1 MFCRQILAHCHQTGA
16 SYLSVV
22 GQGPD
27 RPSAERHAAAILADL
42 RTRIREIEHEPPASW
57 PPTPAVPSL
66 ERPEVEICAH
76 FDEASYGRCV
86 EKIKEHI
93 YAGDIYQACMTQR
106 FESPL
111 YGGDSWNLYQELRRI
126 NPAPFACYLRFPEAT
141 VASASPERFLKLDDG
156 RVAESRP
163 IKGTRPRSTM
173 PEADLALRNE
183 LRDSLKDQAENTMI
197 VDLVRNDFGRVCKFR
212 SVHVP
217 ELKAIEAYATV
228 YQMVSTIRGTLQEEY
243 KPIDLIRACF
253 PGGSMTGAPKIEAMK
268 VIDQLEPVCRGIY
281 SGAIGY
287 LDFTGQMDLSIVIRS
302 FVVKDEI
309 CYFHVGGAVVAD
321 SDPRAEYQE
330 TLTKAR
336 ALKQALENVQR
347 WTEPEV
353 PQTSA
358 ETLA

>member
-1 MFCRQILAHCHQTGA
+1 
-16 SYLSVV
+16 
-22 GQGPD
+22 
-27 RPSAERHAAAILADL
+27 
-42 RTRIREIEHEPPASW
+42 
-57 PPTPAVPSL
+57 
-66 ERPEVEICAH
+66 
-76 FDEASYGRCV
+76 
-86 EKIKEHI
+86 
-93 YAGDIYQACMTQR
+93 MTQR

-253 PGGSMTGAPKIEAMK
+253 PGGSMTGAE
-268 VIDQLEPVCRGIY
+268 DRG
-281 SGAIGY
+281 
-287 LDFTGQMDLSIVIRS
+287 
-302 FVVKDEI
+302 DEG
-309 CYFHVGGAVVAD
+309 H
-321 SDPRAEYQE
+321 
-330 TLTKAR
+330 
-336 ALKQALENVQR
+336 
-347 WTEPEV
+347 
-353 PQTSA
+353 
-358 ETLA
+358 